1 MEDNIGHPFAPLP
14 YVPSSTLHCLTIS
27 FEGGAGLGTIL
38 VVTEALQPDVT
49 AAPKAQ
55 AVIAGRLARFSE
67 PAAALAGAAAAIGRA
82 FSPDVLQ

>member
-1 MEDNIGHPFAPLP
+1 MRRPTAVLSWC
-14 YVPSSTLHCLTIS
+14 SSRARRAS
-27 FEGGAGLGTIL
+27 AIL
-38 VVTEALQPDVT
+38 AVTEALQPDVT

-55 AVIAGRLARFSE
+55 AVIADRLARLSE